1 MALISTTLTLA
12 STPALSNIYVSTGNT
27 VVSTMYFCNYGAA
40 SANLNVWVVGA
51 GSTYSTTAN
60 LVYREIQ
67 IAAADTFVVDK
78 EKLVLAN
85 GDHIKANSGGSISA
99 TVNYVGI

>member
-1 MALISTTLTLA
+1 MAIQSTTLTLA
-12 STPALSNIYVSTGNT
+12 TGNIYTSSGNT
-27 VVSTMYFCNYGAA
+27 VISTMYFCNYGSAA
-40 SANLNVWVVGA
+40 ANLNVFITGV
-51 GSTYSTTAN
+51 GSTFSTTAN

-67 IAAADTFVVDK
+67 IAAADTFVIDK

-85 GDHIKANSGGSISA
+85 GDYIRANSGGSISA

>member
-12 STPALSNIYVSTGNT
+12 TANVYVSSGNT
-27 VVSTMYFCNYGAA
+27 VVSTMYFCNYNAA
-40 SANLNVWVVGA
+40 AANLNVWVQSA
-51 GSTYSTTAN
+51 GSAFSATAN

-67 IAAADTFVVDK
+67 IAAADTFVIDR

-85 GDHIKANSGGSISA
+85 GDRIIANAGGSIAA